1 MAVNARALPI
11 HPALPVAAA
20 ALVALPTYV
29 AAAGLPPGSV
39 ATMLATFALM
49 AFAGITVL
57 RRILPEE
64 RSPLCVLVFGSV
76 AGLLLGRVGLVLA
89 GVVPALHGHGLV
101 LVAVVAAGTAAA
113 LARDVMI
120 PWPEVDRREL
130 PALAGAC
137 AAVLLLLAPPLSR
150 LGAPTEQGYAFVSHF
165 NTDFFQHAAVTAEL
179 TRGLPPQNPWFAGEA
194 LHYYW
199 FFHLWPAAL
208 AALTGVPARD
218 AILLT
223 MPVTAVLFVAA
234 LALFL
239 RAYVPARLPRYVGMA
254 LGLVAYSY
262 IGLVVVVRLLLPR
275 LLDLAPKYFTPEY
288 TLLSHSWYRD
298 LLYEPHAVTA
308 LTALLFALYL
318 DRVSAPRPAV
328 SILIG
333 LTLGTTIMTDSFIG
347 VIGLGAFG
355 LVYAWRLVRD
365 PRRQWPV
372 VLTGATIVLVLAAA
386 GALHVFPTSRGAVAL
401 GPHPIAKFAP
411 LYLLI
416 DIGPILI
423 FGVIGLVLVALRSRL
438 RHHDLVIALLVLS
451 LAVSFLV
458 IVPLDPNTALRKGLK
473 TVQISF
479 VLLGAEAVA
488 AYLAS
493 RRRWWLSAAGAL
505 VVLAAAVTLVTDI
518 AQYID
523 VRGRSAMPATF
534 LSADEL
540 DALEWIRRHTPP
552 ESVFQVVSEV
562 RPGSRFRDTAGSLVC
577 TFGERRTLSGDY
589 KAPELFQVDGA
600 TIARRRARLEAMFVA
615 RDPGAV
621 LAVLRDLRPD
631 YLYMDDRR
639 PGPVALVRSLAA
651 AGALEET
658 YTANH
663 IHVLAVVPPK

>member
-1 MAVNARALPI
+1 LRILCAALALLALAGGYAAG
-11 HPALPVAAA
+11 PALPVAAA
-20 ALVALPTYV
+20 ALVAFPTYV

-49 AFAGITVL
+49 ALAGITVL
-57 RRILPEE
+57 RRVLPEE
-64 RSPLCVLVFGSV
+64 RSPLCLLVFGSV
-76 AGLLLGRVGLVLA
+76 AGLLLGRVALVLA
-89 GVVPALHGHGLV
+89 GVVPVFHGHGLL
-101 LVAVVAAGTAAA
+101 LVTLMAAATAAV
-113 LARDVMI
+113 LARGAII
-120 PWPEVDRREL
+120 PWPEEDRREL
-130 PALAGAC
+130 PILAGAC
-137 AAVLLLLAPPLSR
+137 AMVLLLLAPPLSR
-150 LGAPTEQGYAFVSHF
+150 LGAPTEHGYAFVSHF
-165 NTDFFQHAAVTAEL
+165 NTDFFQHTAVTAEL

-234 LALFL
+234 LALFI
-239 RAYVPARLPRYVGMA
+239 RTYVAARLPRYFGMA
-254 LGLVAYSY
+254 LGLLAYSF
-262 IGLVVVVRLLLPR
+262 IGLLVIVRVLLPR

-318 DRVSAPRPAV
+318 DRVPPPRP
-328 SILIG
+328 
-333 LTLGTTIMTDSFIG
+333 
-347 VIGLGAFG
+347 VIGLGSFG
-355 LVYAWRLVRD
+355 LIYAWRLVRE
-365 PRRQWPV
+365 PARRWPA

-386 GALHVFPTSRGAVAL
+386 RALEVFPTSRGAVAP

-423 FGVIGLVLVALRSRL
+423 FGLIGLLLVAIRSRL
-438 RHHDLVIALLVLS
+438 RGHELLIAMLVLS
-451 LAVSFLV
+451 LAVSFLA

-473 TVQISF
+473 TVQIPF
-479 VLLGAEAVA
+479 VVLAAEAAA
-488 AYLAS
+488 AYLVA

-505 VVLAAAVTLVTDI
+505 VVLVGAVSVATDI
-518 AQYID
+518 AQYVD
-523 VRGRSAMPATF
+523 VHGRSAMPATF

-540 DALEWIRRHTPP
+540 DALEWVRRHTPP
-552 ESVFQVVSEV
+552 DAVFQVVSEV

-589 KAPELFQVDGA
+589 KAPELFQVDRA
-600 TIARRRARLEAMFVA
+600 KIARRRARLEEMFVA
-615 RDPGAV
+615 RDPETV
-621 LAVLRDLRPD
+621 LAVLRDIQPD

-651 AGALEET
+651 TGAIKEA
-658 YTANH
+658 YTAHH
-663 IHVLAVVPPK
+663 IHVLEVPRR